1 MKRQTGFSLVE
12 LLIVLAVAA
21 IIAAI
26 AVPSMIGLI
35 NGSRVS
41 STAEVLTNDLVAARL
56 DAIRYRRQYTVCAV
70 TNPDTATTCS
80 NNANG
85 WGNGWIVLN
94 RATGAVVSRHT
105 ANKGLTMVGA
115 VAPPGLA
122 SAASGVTFSGV
133 LGGTDNTVTLCF
145 SKGTEIRRVI
155 VLTTGRVTRSTGG
168 AAC

>member
-56 DAIRYRRQYTVCAV
+56 DAIRYRRQYTVCAASSP
-70 TNPDTATTCS
+70 NTATACS

-85 WGNGWIVLN
+85 WGGGWIVLN
-94 RATGAVVSRHT
+94 STGVVSRHT
-105 ANKGLTMVGA
+105 ANQGLTMVGTTGS
-115 VAPPGLA
+115 VVYSP
-122 SAASGVTFSGV
+122 V
-133 LGGTDNTVTLCF
+133 LGGTSNATTLCF
-145 SKGTEIRRVI
+145 SRGTEIRRVI